1 VVTKATRRRSTKG
14 FYEEALT
21 AAEKRVL
28 AEARA
33 VEGLD
38 NEVAL
43 LRTLLRSA
51 LLQDS
56 GKDLALMV
64 RGLDALRRLV
74 VARYGLGGA
83 KEDALKAE
91 EPSLL
96 ELLAEL
102 MKEVAHDGDPGNR

>member
-1 VVTKATRRRSTKG
+1 MVTKARRRRSANS
-14 FYEEALT
+14 FYAEALT

-33 VEGLD
+33 VQGLD

-51 LLQDS
+51 LRDS
-56 GKDLALMV
+56 GGDLALMV
-64 RGLDALRRLV
+64 RGVDALRRLV
-74 VARYGLGGA
+74 VARFDLGGA